1 MAQTAALEACETF
14 LVLMKRSSMV
24 GIPLHNIFVLHVSD
38 GMGIATGLV
47 RCKWDPEQEERDV
60 LA

>member
-1 MAQTAALEACETF
+1 
-14 LVLMKRSSMV
+14 MV